1 MTDLLFPKSHP
12 QRGPGH
18 RCCADLGFQVSC
30 QNVADRRSSPR
41 VVLFDSHFHAPRAF
55 PCVLCVLLGLNGT
68 SVHELHFRA
77 SQGLLQSSCAHRTA
91 RKFAPAAMPMPCCQ
105 CHQVVLKDDVI
116 WETIH
121 CLDPHAPALLHK
133 GYLWEHAVWLAYCG
147 QCWNITEQVR
157 RFLNTRSRSSE

>member
-1 MTDLLFPKSHP
+1 MRDGPPFPQEPPPK
-12 QRGPGH
+12 GPGTPLLCGPWFSSVLPESS
-18 RCCADLGFQVSC
+18 RPQV
-30 QNVADRRSSPR
+30 
-41 VVLFDSHFHAPRAF
+41 FDSHFHAPRAF

-68 SVHELHFRA
+68 SLHELHFRA

-147 QCWNITEQVR
+147 QCWNITQQVR